1 MNEKEA
7 GIGQYLKILDF
18 LRLPCTKKS
27 TSRYMKKIFFKKMD
41 NPQPLYLI
49 IFVLSIQS
57 LTVKLFNINFA
68 YDWIWT
74 ADFQLSHIHF

>member
-1 MNEKEA
+1 
-7 GIGQYLKILDF
+7 
-18 LRLPCTKKS
+18 
-27 TSRYMKKIFFKKMD
+27 MD

-68 YDWIWT
+68 YDCIWT